1 MKWRALTR
9 TYPSLS
15 NRSITPTPLFQFAL
29 EASLFRFSVAGPSM
43 RSLLQLPNRMA
54 RINPPNPLFIY
65 TLLKISLLYWRRAS
79 RPPTDYATWGA
90 YPAGGRSITP
100 TPMCQFAIEAS
111 LFRSSAAEP
120 SRRPLEQ
127 SPNRMATL
135 VPAVLP

>member
-9 TYPSLS
+9 TYPFTS

-79 RPPTDYATWGA
+79 RPPTDHATCGA
-90 YPAGGRSITP
+90 YPAGGRRITP
-100 TPMCQFAIEAS
+100 TPRSQDAAEAS
-111 LFRSSAAEP
+111 RSRYSVAGPAKR
-120 SRRPLEQ
+120 SLLQ
-127 SPNRMATL
+127 VPNRMATL
-135 VPAVLP
+135 VPDVFP